1 MNSTLDKSTTLRAF
15 NKHFFD
21 FLDDIISIYPD
32 NKELIKAKTSFDVI
46 KRANPTALI
55 KAWNKHV
62 YSKYKDVI
70 DNGDI
75 TFFFE
80 KDYSKDLEKL
90 SNAEKIMN
98 TINNI
103 REPIS
108 QMNDTNKDH
117 CAKYIQNLS
126 KLSTIYIDLYP

>member
-1 MNSTLDKSTTLRAF
+1 MTANLDKSTTLRAF

-21 FLDDIISIYPD
+21 FLDDIITIYPEK
-32 NKELIKAKTSFDVI
+32 KEIVNAKTSFEII
-46 KRANPTALI
+46 KRANPTAI
-55 KAWNKHV
+55 VKAWNKHV
-62 YSKYKDVI
+62 YTKYKDVI
-70 DNGDI
+70 DGGDI

-98 TINNI
+98 TINSI

-108 QMNDTNKDH
+108 QMDDTNKGH

-126 KLSTIYIDLYP
+126 KLSTIYMELQ

>member
-1 MNSTLDKSTTLRAF
+1 MTTNLDKSTTLRAF

-21 FLDDIISIYPD
+21 FLEDIITIYPEK
-32 NKELIKAKTSFDVI
+32 KEIVNAKTSFEII
-46 KRANPTALI
+46 KRANPTAII

-62 YSKYKDVI
+62 YNKYKDVI
-70 DNGDI
+70 DAGDI

-98 TINNI
+98 TINSI

-108 QMNDTNKDH
+108 QMNDTNKGH

-126 KLSTIYIDLYP
+126 KLSTIYMELQ